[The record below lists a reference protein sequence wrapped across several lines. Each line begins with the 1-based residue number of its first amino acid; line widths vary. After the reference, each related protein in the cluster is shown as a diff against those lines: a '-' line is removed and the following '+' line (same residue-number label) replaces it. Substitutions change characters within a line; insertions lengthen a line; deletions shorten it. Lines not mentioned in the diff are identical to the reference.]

1 MSNKAEVV
9 LSLKDNYSSTLKKIV
24 ESNRKFETDLDGM
37 QKKLSDLNRTRA
49 DLKLDLS
56 KAKDELDDARKKF
69 KEFGDAASEAAYIAA
84 QAKYDEACDNVKGV
98 TKEINNAKKAMEEYL
113 GLSSKISNSGTNTE
127 SSGSPTDTGKSSTNI
142 GKALFGSQLANQ
154 LSSSLSNALG
164 QYITSAYGSATG
176 ETFGNILSGIS
187 SGAISGAALGSVI
200 PGLGTGIGTAIGAG
214 VGLVTGIINDTSSK
228 QKTSD
233 SYFQSTVQDIYNDVI
248 ENRSTMV
255 SEGAAL
261 AGTRETTQMAFS
273 NLLREEAAAS
283 GRTESEYAAD
293 FLEKV
298 NEFSRKTPF
307 MYDELTSLSKTM
319 LTYGYGSGDIFD
331 LLTKVGDAGAALSL
345 DSSGKNAV
353 ATIIGRMNLT
363 DKVTAEYV
371 NSLQARGIKVIDYIR
386 ESLEPSLGALTNADI
401 NSMISSGE
409 LSGQAVAK
417 VILEYMGTEYSGAME
432 AMQYSYEGLLSTL
445 EGWDD
450 EMQAAFGSGY
460 TERRKEQM
468 QTQIGWYE
476 QNADDLKR
484 MYSLVGE
491 YEADLVGAKEK
502 AMRESMDDLL
512 ERTEGIT
519 DPSEMSRELYDAI
532 VKAQTEYYDSE
543 AYGELYSSQIALVNS
558 IQNDIGLIRANF
570 DAGEALGKEFTKGW
584 ASAASA
590 VSSGLKSTNDSI
602 DFDENEYTLDEAA
615 QGVLRYFQNS
625 NPGYAFGIAR
635 IPYND
640 YTARLHEGERVLT
653 AAEARRMDAGSG
665 ASVVITGNT
674 FVVRDESD
682 IDLIAE
688 TICERLKEAEAIY
701 AR

>member
-1 MSNKAEVV
+1 MSNKAEVF
-9 LSLKDNYSSTLKKIV
+9 LSLKDNFSPTMKKIV
-24 ESNRKFETDLDGM
+24 ESTRKFETDIDGT
-37 QKKLSDLNRTRA
+37 QKKLSELMHTRV
-49 DLKLDLS
+49 DLKIDLK
-56 KAKDELDDARKKF
+56 KAKAELDDARKKF
-69 KEFGDAASEAAYIAA
+69 EEFGDAASEAAYRAT
-84 QAKYDEACDNVKGV
+84 QGNYDEISESIKTV
-98 TKEINNAKKAMEEYL
+98 TKEINKAKKEYSEL
-113 GLSSKISNSGTNTE
+113 AGLSSKISNSGTNTE
-127 SSGSPTDTGKSSTNI
+127 SSGSTTDTGKSSTNI

-187 SGAISGAALGSVI
+187 NGAISGAALGSVI

-233 SYFQSTVQDIYNDVI
+233 SYFQSTVQEIFSDTLA
-248 ENRSTMV
+248 NRKTMLN
-255 SEGAAL
+255 EGAAL

-273 NLLREEAAAS
+273 NLLRGEAAAS

-331 LLTKVGDAGAALSL
+331 LLTKIGDAGAALTL

-450 EMQAAFGSGY
+450 EMKAALGSGHD
-460 TERRKEQM
+460 ERRKSQMREQ
-468 QTQIGWYE
+468 IDWYE
-476 QNADDLKR
+476 KNAEDLKR

-543 AYGELYSSQIALVNS
+543 AYGELYSSQLSLVET
-558 IQNDIGLIRANF
+558 IQNDVGLIRANY

>member
-9 LSLKDNYSSTLKKIV
+9 LSLKDNFSSTMKKIV
-24 ESNRKFETDLDGM
+24 ETNRKFETDLAGM
-37 QKKLSDLNRTRA
+37 QKKLSEFNRIKV
-49 DLKLDLS
+49 DLKFDLK
-56 KAKDELDDARKKF
+56 KAKAELDDARKKF
-69 KEFGDAASEAAYIAA
+69 EEFGDAASEAEYKVA
-84 QAKYDEACDNVKGV
+84 QGNYEDVCDSLKRVQ
-98 TKEINNAKKAMEEYL
+98 KEINNTKKGMDEL
-113 GLSSKISNSGTNTE
+113 SGLSSKASNSGTNST
-127 SSGSPTDTGKSSTNI
+127 TNI

-164 QYITSAYGSATG
+164 QSITSAYGSATG
-176 ETFGNILSGIS
+176 ETFSNILTGVS
-187 SGAISGAALGSVI
+187 SGAIGGAALGSII
-200 PGLGTGIGTAIGAG
+200 PGLGTAVGAAVGAAIGGLSG
-214 VGLVTGIINDTSSK
+214 VISDLTSK

-233 SYFQSTVQDIYNDVI
+233 SYFQSTVQDIFNDTL

-273 NLLREEAAAS
+273 NLLRGEAAAS

-331 LLTKVGDAGAALSL
+331 LLTKVGDAGAALGL
-345 DSSGKNAV
+345 DSSEKNAV

-450 EMQAAFGSGY
+450 EMQAALGSGY

-543 AYGELYSSQIALVNS
+543 AYGELYSSQLSLVET
-558 IQNDIGLIRANF
+558 IQNDVGLIQANY
-570 DAGEALGKEFTKGW
+570 DAGEALGKAFSKGW
-584 ASAASA
+584 KSGASAASSGLNRSTEGYFETEAGKA
-590 VSSGLKSTNDSI
+590 VSEIYQYGTNGSYPVPPPPSP
-602 DFDENEYTLDEAA
+602 N
-615 QGVLRYFQNS
+615 
-625 NPGYAFGIAR
+625 GYAFGIAR

>member
-1 MSNKAEVV
+1 MSRNAEVY
-9 LSLKDNYSSTLKKIV
+9 LSLKDNFSETMKKIM
-24 ESNRKFETDLDGM
+24 EIDRKFEKDIDGM
-37 QKKLSDLNRTRA
+37 QNKLSALNRLKVDIKI
-49 DLKLDLS
+49 DLK
-56 KAKDELDDARKKF
+56 KAKEELAEAKKKF
-69 KEFGDAASEAAYIAA
+69 EEFGDAASEAEYKVK
-84 QAKYDEACDNVKGV
+84 QANVDELNLSY
-98 TKEINNAKKAMEEYL
+98 KETSKQINNVIKDMEKLSEV
-113 GLSSKISNSGTNTE
+113 SSKSGNSGTA
-127 SSGSPTDTGKSSTNI
+127 TGNV

-154 LSSSLSNALG
+154 LGGSLSNAFG
-164 QYITSAYGSATG
+164 QYITSAYGSAAG
-176 ETFGNILSGIS
+176 ETVGNLLSGVT
-187 SGAISGAALGSVI
+187 SGAVSGAALASVI
-200 PGLGTGIGTAIGAG
+200 PGLGTAIGTAVGAVVGG
-214 VGLVTGIINDTSSK
+214 VSGLINDANSK

-233 SYFQSTVQDIYNDVI
+233 SYFQSSVRDIYNDVTGD
-248 ENRSTMV
+248 RSTMV

-261 AGTRETTQMAFS
+261 AGTRETTRMAFS
-273 NLLREEAAAS
+273 NLLRDEAAES
-283 GRTESEYAAD
+283 GRTGDEYAAE
-293 FLEKV
+293 FLEQV

-307 MYDELTSLSKTM
+307 MYDELTGLSKTM

-331 LLTKVGDAGAALSL
+331 LLTKIGDAGAALGL
-345 DSSGKNAV
+345 DSSEKNAV

-417 VILEYMGTEYSGAME
+417 VILEYMGTKYSGAME

-450 EMQAAFGSGY
+450 EMQAALGDGY
-460 TERRKEQM
+460 TERRKGQM
-468 QTQIGWYE
+468 QEQIDWYE
-476 QNADDLKR
+476 QNADDLKE
-484 MYSLVGE
+484 MYTLVGE

-512 ERTEGIT
+512 ERTKGIT
-519 DPSEMSRELYDAI
+519 DPSEMSSELYSAI

-543 AYGELYSSQIALVNS
+543 AYGELYSSQLSLVET
-558 IQNDIGLIRANF
+558 IQNDIGLIQANY
-570 DAGEALGKEFTKGW
+570 DAGEALGKAFSKGW
-584 ASAASA
+584 KSAASA
-590 VSSGLKSTNDSI
+590 AYDNITPESPGPSPETPSPTSPPN
-602 DFDENEYTLDEAA
+602 
-615 QGVLRYFQNS
+615 
-625 NPGYAFGIAR
+625 GYAFGIAR

-653 AAEARRMDAGSG
+653 AAQARHMDEGGA
-665 ASVVITGNT
+665 ASVVVTGNI

-682 IDLIAE
+682 IELIAE
-688 TICERLKEAEAIY
+688 TICERLKEAETIY

>member
-1 MSNKAEVV
+1 MSNKAEVF
-9 LSLKDNYSSTLKKIV
+9 LSLKDNFSPTMKKIV
-24 ESNRKFETDLDGM
+24 ESTRKFETDIDGT
-37 QKKLSDLNRTRA
+37 QKKLSELMHTRV
-49 DLKLDLS
+49 DLKIDLK
-56 KAKDELDDARKKF
+56 KAKAELDDARKKF
-69 KEFGDAASEAAYIAA
+69 EEFGDAASEAAYRAT
-84 QAKYDEACDNVKGV
+84 QGNYDEISESIKTV
-98 TKEINNAKKAMEEYL
+98 TKEINKAKKEYSEL
-113 GLSSKISNSGTNTE
+113 AGLSSKISNSGTNTE
-127 SSGSPTDTGKSSTNI
+127 SSGSTTDTGKSSTNI

-187 SGAISGAALGSVI
+187 NGAISGAALGSVI

-233 SYFQSTVQDIYNDVI
+233 SYFQSTVQEIFSDTLA
-248 ENRSTMV
+248 NRKTMLN
-255 SEGAAL
+255 EGAAL

-319 LTYGYGSGDIFD
+319 LTYGYRPGDIFH
-331 LLTKVGDAGAALSL
+331 LPTKVGDAGAALGL
-345 DSSGKNAV
+345 DSSEKNAV

-450 EMQAAFGSGY
+450 EMKAALGSGHD
-460 TERRKEQM
+460 ERRKSQMREQ
-468 QTQIGWYE
+468 IDWYE
-476 QNADDLKR
+476 KNAEDLKR

-615 QGVLRYFQNS
+615 QGVLRYFQNN

>member
-9 LSLKDNYSSTLKKIV
+9 LSLKDNYSSTMKKIV
-24 ESNRKFETDLDGM
+24 ETNRKFETDLDGM
-37 QKKLSDLNRTRA
+37 QKKLSEFNRIKV
-49 DLKLDLS
+49 DLKFDLK
-56 KAKDELDDARKKF
+56 KAKAELDDARKKF
-69 KEFGDAASEAAYIAA
+69 EEFGDAASEAEYKVA
-84 QAKYDEACDNVKGV
+84 QGNYEDVCDSLKRVQ
-98 TKEINNAKKAMEEYL
+98 KEINNTKKGMDEL
-113 GLSSKISNSGTNTE
+113 SGLSSKASNSGTNST
-127 SSGSPTDTGKSSTNI
+127 TNI

-164 QYITSAYGSATG
+164 RSITSAYGSATG
-176 ETFGNILSGIS
+176 ETFSNILTGVS
-187 SGAISGAALGSVI
+187 SGAIGGAALGSII
-200 PGLGTGIGTAIGAG
+200 PGLGTAVGAAVGAAIGGLSG
-214 VGLVTGIINDTSSK
+214 VISDLTSK

-233 SYFQSTVQDIYNDVI
+233 SYFQSTVQDIFNDTL

-255 SEGAAL
+255 NEGAAL

-273 NLLREEAAAS
+273 NLLRKEAAAS

-331 LLTKVGDAGAALSL
+331 LLTKVGDAGAALGL
-345 DSSGKNAV
+345 DSSEKNAV

-450 EMQAAFGSGY
+450 EMQAAFGNGY

-543 AYGELYSSQIALVNS
+543 AYGELYSSQLSLVET
-558 IQNDIGLIRANF
+558 IQNDVGLIRANY
-570 DAGEALGKEFTKGW
+570 DAGEALGKAFSKGW
-584 ASAASA
+584 KSGASYPVSDPPPPSLG
-590 VSSGLKSTNDSI
+590 VSSTHTSSSGST
-602 DFDENEYTLDEAA
+602 Y
-615 QGVLRYFQNS
+615 G
-625 NPGYAFGIAR
+625 GYGGGFAFGIAR

>member
-9 LSLKDNYSSTLKKIV
+9 LSLKDNYSSTMKKIV
-24 ESNRKFETDLDGM
+24 ETNRKFETDLAGM
-37 QKKLSDLNRTRA
+37 QKKLSEFNRIKV
-49 DLKLDLS
+49 DLKFDLK
-56 KAKDELDDARKKF
+56 KAKAELDDARKKF
-69 KEFGDAASEAAYIAA
+69 EEFGDAASEAEYKVA
-84 QAKYDEACDNVKGV
+84 QGNYEDVCDSLKRVQ
-98 TKEINNAKKAMEEYL
+98 KEINNTKKGMDEL
-113 GLSSKISNSGTNTE
+113 SGLSSKASNSGTN
-127 SSGSPTDTGKSSTNI
+127 STSNI

-176 ETFGNILSGIS
+176 ETFSNILTGVS
-187 SGAISGAALGSVI
+187 SGAIGGAALGSII
-200 PGLGTGIGTAIGAG
+200 PGLGTAVGAAVGAAIGGISG
-214 VGLVTGIINDTSSK
+214 VINDLNSK

-248 ENRSTMV
+248 ENRGTML

-273 NLLREEAAAS
+273 NLLRKEAAAS

-331 LLTKVGDAGAALSL
+331 LLTKVGDAGAALGL
-345 DSSGKNAV
+345 DSSEKNAV

-450 EMQAAFGSGY
+450 EMQAALGSGY

-532 VKAQTEYYDSE
+532 VKAQTDYYDSE
-543 AYGELYSSQIALVNS
+543 AYGELYSSQLSLVET
-558 IQNDIGLIRANF
+558 IQNDIGLIQANY
-570 DAGEALGKEFTKGW
+570 DAGEALGKAFSKGW
-584 ASAASA
+584 KSGASSA
-590 VSSGLKSTNDSI
+590 SSGLNRSTESY
-602 DFDENEYTLDEAA
+602 FETEAGKEVSEEYQYGTY
-615 QGVLRYFQNS
+615 GSYPVPPPPSPN
-625 NPGYAFGIAR
+625 GYAFGIAR

>member
-1 MSNKAEVV
+1 
-9 LSLKDNYSSTLKKIV
+9 
-24 ESNRKFETDLDGM
+24 
-37 QKKLSDLNRTRA
+37 
-49 DLKLDLS
+49 
-56 KAKDELDDARKKF
+56 
-69 KEFGDAASEAAYIAA
+69 
-84 QAKYDEACDNVKGV
+84 
-98 TKEINNAKKAMEEYL
+98 
-113 GLSSKISNSGTNTE
+113 
-127 SSGSPTDTGKSSTNI
+127 
-142 GKALFGSQLANQ
+142 
-154 LSSSLSNALG
+154 
-164 QYITSAYGSATG
+164 
-176 ETFGNILSGIS
+176 
-187 SGAISGAALGSVI
+187 
-200 PGLGTGIGTAIGAG
+200 
-214 VGLVTGIINDTSSK
+214 
-228 QKTSD
+228 
-233 SYFQSTVQDIYNDVI
+233 
-248 ENRSTMV
+248 
-255 SEGAAL
+255 
-261 AGTRETTQMAFS
+261 
-273 NLLREEAAAS
+273 
-283 GRTESEYAAD
+283 
-293 FLEKV
+293 
-298 NEFSRKTPF
+298 
-307 MYDELTSLSKTM
+307 
-319 LTYGYGSGDIFD
+319 
-331 LLTKVGDAGAALSL
+331 
-345 DSSGKNAV
+345 
-353 ATIIGRMNLT
+353 MNLT

-450 EMQAAFGSGY
+450 EMQAALGSGY

-615 QGVLRYFQNS
+615 QGVLRYFQNN

-640 YTARLHEGERVLT
+640 YTARLHAGERVLT